1 MVYNLIPVNR
11 MPNINIKEI
20 MKLEKSS
27 FRTRTKNQFRQGL
40 LIAVTFGEG
49 DGVEKEHQIY
59 IVSKYFLKI

>member
-27 FRTRTKNQFRQGL
+27 FRTH
-40 LIAVTFGEG
+40 V
-49 DGVEKEHQIY
+49 
-59 IVSKYFLKI
+59 LKINSDRDY